1 MAARHATPCPCCNNL
16 FVRHATHLAS
26 SARCKAFVDFL
37 EAEDDD
43 DLPEL
48 TPVDDDDI
56 DEAYNLAEAK
66 EVADG
71 LATLKYERGFQRPD
85 VDAAKAFAGTV
96 GKRTSELAFGA
107 LQSLLRPGVQPAQ
120 VAAGKHCLPPPSL
133 WSGSCTCSQSST
145 PPPPLPTTTTASI
158 VLTW

>member
-1 MAARHATPCPCCNNL
+1 MAARHATPCPCCHNL
-16 FVRHATHLAS
+16 FVRHAKHLAS

-85 VDAAKAFAGTV
+85 VDAAKAFTAKLHNV
-96 GKRTSELAFGA
+96 L
-107 LQSLLRPGVQPAQ
+107 SL
-120 VAAGKHCLPPPSL
+120 
-133 WSGSCTCSQSST
+133 
-145 PPPPLPTTTTASI
+145 
-158 VLTW
+158 VLH